1 MALGGFNEL
10 DFLLHIPILNN
21 DDNRDSIFNWVRGGF
36 DFDEKGNLDGNTEGR
51 DTSRSIVYKN
61 KNAKDTQSLKNYYKT
76 TIYKYSLADKESDLN
91 PYLKLIRDFSD
102 TTFNAMRFEAAHFA
116 YLTDLGVYP
125 MNRLWV
131 LRRFTDATT
140 VPNNLQEWNGTPPE
154 PRYTMV
160 GWIKPEDDK
169 FFSVSFNETWTTI
182 NERLDQVIFKILEE
196 EFKLKAGD
204 ILSLPGWSQGLLFG
218 FLNAMEITGYN
229 STNIPQ
235 GNPSVLQEA
244 ATRANNANP
253 GYGNVSDISITLK
266 TSYEQKYIGDVDPGN
281 AMLDLIHNC
290 IYMGTRNTEF
300 VLNGPASGGV
310 LDALRK
316 ANAAGTD
323 LSAWWDFI
331 VKVVEAFVTAINKL
345 FTDFDGSGKESKGE
359 SSKNKAESPK
369 PAEEAKNKLLNDSGI
384 KTTFQGPFQN
394 GAKSLVQTIL
404 ASTVMKWRYAMMGSI
419 ALMTGENST
428 PWHLTLGNPY
438 SPFLS
443 TGNIVVKNVT
453 MNFNNEF
460 GFNDIPTRL
469 DVEVQVALGRNLGAQ
484 EIFRMFNNGY
494 QRAYATNDVSVVKKG
509 DSETEKLTAI
519 SNVTE
524 DQPKPTNSEN
534 KVASSGGISGA
545 GGVV

>member
-36 DFDEKGNLDGNTEGR
+36 DFDEKGNLDINTQGR
-51 DTSRSIVYKN
+51 DTSRSVVYKN
-61 KNAKDTQSLKNYYKT
+61 KSAADTNSLKNYYKDT
-76 TIYKYSLADKESDLN
+76 VYKYSLPNKESDLN

-102 TTFNAMRFEAAHFA
+102 PSFNAMKFEAAHFA

-125 MNRLWV
+125 MNRMWV

-140 VPNNLQEWNGTPPE
+140 VPKTNLQEWSGTPPE

-169 FFSVSFNETWTTI
+169 FFGITFNETWTVI

-218 FLNAMEITGYN
+218 FLNKMDITGYN
-229 STNIPQ
+229 SKNIPQ

-244 ATRANNANP
+244 AARAKDANP
-253 GYGNVSDISITLK
+253 GYGNVSEMSLTLK

-300 VLNGPASGGV
+300 VLNGPASGGI
-310 LDALRK
+310 LNKLRA
-316 ANAAGTD
+316 ANAAGTN
-323 LSAWWDFI
+323 LSAWWEFI
-331 VKVVEAFVTAINKL
+331 NAVVSAFVNAIKEL
-345 FTDFDGSGKESKGE
+345 FTDIGGNKEQTPDKDE
-359 SSKNKAESPK
+359 KI
-369 PAEEAKNKLLNDSGI
+369 PAAAAKNKLLSSADSLLGGW
-384 KTTFQGPFQN
+384 TDG
-394 GAKSLVQTIL
+394 LVQTIL

-443 TGNIVVKNVT
+443 VGNIVVKSIT

-460 GFNDIPTRL
+460 GYNDIPTRL
-469 DVEVQVALGRNLGAQ
+469 DVEIQVALGRNLGAQ
-484 EIFRMFNNGY
+484 EIFGMFNNGY
-494 QRAYATNDVSVVKKG
+494 QRAYATP
-509 DSETEKLTAI
+509 SESASNNNEKTPIPNLPEEV
-519 SNVTE
+519 N
-524 DQPKPTNSEN
+524 KPTPKN
-534 KVASSGGISGA
+534 KPTESNTVTTN
-545 GGVV
+545 